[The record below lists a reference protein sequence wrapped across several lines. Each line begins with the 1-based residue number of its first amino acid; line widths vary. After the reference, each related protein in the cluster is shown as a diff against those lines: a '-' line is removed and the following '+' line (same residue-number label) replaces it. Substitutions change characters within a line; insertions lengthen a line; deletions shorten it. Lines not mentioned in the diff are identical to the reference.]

1 MRKIIYIFSLILSF
15 SCATAKA
22 QNYITHKVKSGETIA
37 ALAKRYNISVSD
49 IYELNP
55 DSKRELRIDSVL
67 IIPRKKVI
75 TTTTE
80 TTENSVI
87 KMPKE
92 KAGNEHEVFTKH
104 KEVIGFKH
112 HKVKRKETLYSL
124 SKKYSVTESDIKR
137 NNTFLYDNNLR
148 KGDRIQ
154 IPIYS
159 IIRTVAKTTT
169 TKNDNTKVYVVKPQE
184 GKWRIAYKYGTTVSE
199 LDRLNPS
206 MNAVLQPGDK
216 INVPNVE
223 TVKEIDDKY
232 SYYNVLP
239 KEGFYRLKIKLGLTK
254 EQLEQ
259 LNPNLSESG
268 LKEGMV
274 LKVPLGT
281 NTEVQTTIGD
291 LNSTIGEEELGLA
304 TDLSKNIIDLSE
316 KHIALMLPFR
326 LNKVNINSIEETKTQ
341 ITKDRYLSTSLD
353 FYTGA
358 MVAFETLKEL
368 GVNLKVDVYD
378 TKNME
383 SQVSSIVQNNDFS
396 TVKAVIG
403 PLMAKNVNK
412 LALAL
417 KNENIPVIS
426 PIIKKDIKLIDN
438 VFQARPDDQLLVNKI
453 INFFK
458 ADTTSHF
465 VIISDS
471 KNSAKSSLLKKHF
484 PKASFVTSRKDKKTQ
499 EDEFYII
506 EEDLLAVIKPGNN
519 VVFLE
524 TKNEGYISSVTSKL
538 NSMLGMPKDEE
549 GNVIED
555 IEETKIILA
564 TTDKNKAFEGE
575 EISNYHLSNLE
586 FHFPTVAKTYNDVSE
601 NSFAKR
607 YKKTF
612 KETPNKFAVRGYDV
626 TMDVVL
632 RLVTSQDLYTSV
644 NEVPLTEYVENKF
657 AYKRKVFG
665 GYFNDTAYLVKYKD
679 LKIVEVKIN

>member
-1 MRKIIYIFSLILSF
+1 MKKIIYILSLILVF
-15 SCATAKA
+15 SCVTAKA
-22 QNYITHKVKSGETIA
+22 QNYVTHKVKSGETIP
-37 ALAKRYNISVSD
+37 ALAKKYNVSVSD

-55 DSKRELRIDSVL
+55 DSKRELRLNSIL
-67 IIPRKKVI
+67 IIPRKKVV
-75 TTTTE
+75 T
-80 TTENSVI
+80 SS
-87 KMPKE
+87 PKKDGKGFIE
-92 KAGNEHEVFTKH
+92 R
-104 KEVIGFKH
+104 KEVIGYKQ

-124 SKKYSVTESDIKR
+124 SKKYGITEDEITK

-159 IIRTVAKTTT
+159 KVRTVEKTTST
-169 TKNDNTKVYVVKPQE
+169 NDNIVSYVVKPKE
-184 GKWRIAYKYGTTVSE
+184 GKWRIAYKYGITVSE
-199 LDRLNPS
+199 LEKLNPN

-216 INVPNVE
+216 INVPSNS
-223 TVKEIDDKY
+223 TIKTIDEKY
-232 SYYNVLP
+232 SYYSVLP
-239 KEGFYRLKIKLGLTK
+239 KEGFYRLKVKLNLTK
-254 EQLEQ
+254 EELEE
-259 LNPNLSESG
+259 LNPNLSQSG

-274 LKVPLGT
+274 LKVPF
-281 NTEVQTTIGD
+281 NSNAENP
-291 LNSTIGEEELGLA
+291 NSTVIDSTMVNGAELEFA
-304 TDLSKNIIDLSE
+304 TDLSKRIIDTSE

-326 LNKVNINSIEETKTQ
+326 LNKVNIDSIDDTKEQ
-341 ITKDRYLSTSLD
+341 IKKDRYLSTSLD

-383 SQVSSIVQNNDFS
+383 SQVGSIVRNNDFS
-396 TVKAVIG
+396 TVNAVIG
-403 PLMAKNVNK
+403 PLMAKNVNEV
-412 LALAL
+412 ALAL
-417 KNENIPVIS
+417 KNDNIPVIS
-426 PIIKKDIKLIDN
+426 PIIKKNVKLGDN
-438 VFQARPDDQLLVNKI
+438 VFHARPDEQLLTNKI

-471 KNSAKSSLLKKHF
+471 KNTARSGLLKTHF
-484 PKASFVTSRKDKKTQ
+484 KNAAFVSSRKDKKTE

-506 EEDLLAVIKPGNN
+506 EEDLLKVIKPGNN

-524 TKNEGYISSVTSKL
+524 TKNEGYVSNVTSIL
-538 NSMLGMPKDEE
+538 NSMLGKRKDED

-564 TTDKNKAFEGE
+564 TTDKNRAFEGE
-575 EISNYHLSNLE
+575 EISNYHLSNLK

-601 NSFAKR
+601 NSFATR

-632 RLVTSQDLYTSV
+632 RLVTSQDLYTSI
-644 NEVPLTEYVENKF
+644 NDTPLTEYVENKF
-657 AYKRKVFG
+657 AYKKKSFG
-665 GYFNDTAYLVKYKD
+665 GYFNDTAYLVKYDD
-679 LKIVEVKIN
+679 LKIIEVK